1 MPQGKASMKAMKA
14 KGSQG
19 ALQKGSPMKKK
30 EHLKRPAA
38 LPQPG
43 QGGMSLE
50 EKMELFQKSK
60 NQNIQSWLDSLTKGQ
75 REAMWQRFANAR
87 ASLKDPEND
96 NQWSQVAKGK
106 GSDHFPEAWRRLEGQ
121 EGPMAEGTG
130 VLQVFWP
137 LGCKSVW
144 EPASLEKGLVTHE
157 CIHLLLPK
165 VKSIQRNGFPLPQFC
180 KGLAFSNV

>member
-1 MPQGKASMKAMKA
+1 MPKGKASMKAMKA

-19 ALQKGSPMKKK
+19 ALQKGSPIKTMKKK

-75 REAMWQRFANAR
+75 KEAMWQRFANAR
-87 ASLKDPEND
+87 ASLKDPESD

-106 GSDHFPEAWRRLEGQ
+106 GSDPAKKQLLATFLKLGGDLKAKRDQWQ
-121 EGPMAEGTG
+121 EELVSYTKSFGHLAANQFGS
-130 VLQVFWP
+130 LQA
-137 LGCKSVW
+137 LR
-144 EPASLEKGLVTHE
+144 KGL
-157 CIHLLLPK
+157 
-165 VKSIQRNGFPLPQFC
+165 
-180 KGLAFSNV
+180 